1 MSNAPTTIIA
11 TVRYAG
17 VDGISI
23 AADHGDPD
31 FGFHDPIYYPLT
43 RCCHAS
49 GKGSENSPTGIV
61 CRACYAPV
69 PAAFGAAW
77 VGVEALTQGLA
88 HFQEA

>member
-1 MSNAPTTIIA
+1 MSAIIA

-43 RCCHAS
+43 PCCGAS
-49 GKGSENSPTGIV
+49 AKGMENGIG
-61 CRACYAPV
+61 CRSCHQPV
-69 PAAFGAAW
+69 PDAFGAAW